1 MDIKS
6 ISQFCI
12 KVIMRGV
19 TNNVKW
25 YFGGMR
31 SCLKK
36 NYLQFFYKMSF
47 AKIGPRAEE
56 GWDGE
61 RSHFQTGNKTTHLL
75 GDS

>member
-1 MDIKS
+1 MLSS
-6 ISQFCI
+6 I
-12 KVIMRGV
+12 
-19 TNNVKW
+19 
-25 YFGGMR
+25 FGGNEIM
-31 SCLKK
+31 SKE

-47 AKIGPRAEE
+47 AEIGPRAEE